1 MEDYNKKAYEEA
13 KEQNESKNRLSA
25 EIKEKLDFLLKK
37 STSEI
42 THEEMLFVL
51 ENMDMQALIDAASE
65 KINTQIINVND
76 VQKNQDKQK

>member
-1 MEDYNKKAYEEA
+1 MSEDKKYNLEE
-13 KEQNESKNRLSA
+13 
-25 EIKEKLDFLLKK
+25 LLKK
-37 STSEI
+37 SPTDI
-42 THEEMLFVL
+42 THDEMLFVL

>member
-13 KEQNESKNRLSA
+13 KAQNESKNKLSA

-51 ENMDMQALIDAASE
+51 ENMDMQSLIDAATKKQNES
-65 KINTQIINVND
+65 IINLTD
-76 VQKNQDKQK
+76 EQKN

>member
-1 MEDYNKKAYEEA
+1 M
-13 KEQNESKNRLSA
+13 QESK
-25 EIKEKLDFLLKK
+25 KEKLERLLKK

-51 ENMDMQALIDAASE
+51 ENMDMQALIDAATE

-76 VQKNQDKQK
+76 VQKN